1 MSKEIKKGKLNYD
14 QSGRAYPDNPR
25 IKENWDCI
33 WENNGKYY
41 KLVGDDEH
49 KEWEEVNIYNHII
62 NGTYK
67 NYMKWAEEHSK
78 THLYAPYTQEQF
90 INKCKTDK
98 EFSKKWG
105 LKIEERELSH
115 EEKRNI
121 YNSDPMSYG
130 GTASQLP
137 PNSKK
142 TKFDPHHAEKDW
154 DDNCASKKVPTKLIT
169 ITYNDKTI
177 ESYE

>member
-1 MSKEIKKGKLNYD
+1 MNKEQQELLDEVYENYRQKIISED
-14 QSGRAYPDNPR
+14 L
-25 IKENWDCI
+25 WM
-33 WENNGKYY
+33 
-41 KLVGDDEH
+41 LVAVG
-49 KEWEEVNIYNHII
+49 WP
-62 NGTYK
+62 
-67 NYMKWAEEHSK
+67 S
-78 THLYAPYTQEQF
+78 TQEEF
-90 INKCKTDK
+90 INKCKTDS
-98 EFSKKWG
+98 EFSEKWG

-137 PNSKK
+137 PNSEK

-154 DDNCASKKVPTKLIT
+154 DDNCSSKKVPTKLIT